1 MKINLFCS
9 PEKISNQALFSKAQ
23 CDQLFAAVLV
33 HDGIYPD
40 AKLPD
45 AIHLDYSQ
53 EQLTQCYRICHQLW
67 QEGANR
73 MHLCQM
79 IEKIYKQGSLN
90 ADDQYAY
97 YCMRAKIKHLR
108 FAYVTFDQRHRY
120 PKMFQWITGVMGS
133 LQDALK
139 NNKHSNV
146 GRSALLARLFLSKPF
161 YAIATREMS
170 QFQPSTVESF
180 RNYVRN
186 EINFIL
192 FHLAKKEIT
201 SKEFHEMRK
210 VISRQVAMYDNLKT
224 LYPSDYLRSISECLS
239 TLNGLMGSMHDEL
252 IAKKFDKSQN
262 YYTDTF
268 VMPEKI
274 KRRLVDFTEKYNNA
288 NQEES
293 R

>member
-97 YCMRAKIKHLR
+97 
-108 FAYVTFDQRHRY
+108 
-120 PKMFQWITGVMGS
+120 
-133 LQDALK
+133 
-139 NNKHSNV
+139 
-146 GRSALLARLFLSKPF
+146 
-161 YAIATREMS
+161 
-170 QFQPSTVESF
+170 
-180 RNYVRN
+180 
-186 EINFIL
+186 
-192 FHLAKKEIT
+192 
-201 SKEFHEMRK
+201 
-210 VISRQVAMYDNLKT
+210 
-224 LYPSDYLRSISECLS
+224 
-239 TLNGLMGSMHDEL
+239 
-252 IAKKFDKSQN
+252 
-262 YYTDTF
+262 
-268 VMPEKI
+268 
-274 KRRLVDFTEKYNNA
+274 
-288 NQEES
+288 
-293 R
+293 